1 VEDRPLRSNPLL
13 VLTLVATSL
22 TAQRAHQL
30 ELGGY
35 AGGTRYDQLMNL
47 RWRTGAG
54 VRLGYFFTGGL
65 GVELE
70 GNFAQPRTQTPL
82 VFTTVRWASASV
94 VLNVR
99 AGRNVPYLLG
109 GYTRIQY
116 GGANDAPYDFGDHAI
131 HGAVGDRI
139 KLIEGVSLR
148 LEGRGIFAP
157 RTDPRFGSTWAG
169 HFVGSAGVTMF
180 ALGRPRPRPRPP
192 AGDADRDRVGDDVDA
207 CPGTPAGAVV
217 DRRGCPQD
225 ADGDAVADGLDT
237 CPNTPAGAQV
247 DRTGCPLDGDKDG
260 VADGIDQC
268 AATSA
273 GVAVDTRGCTL
284 DADGDGVADALDR
297 CAATARGVA
306 VDAAGCPAAS
316 VDLARVFGVM
326 RGVSFEAGGSTLT
339 QGSYQVLNDIAAAL
353 IAHPEIRLE
362 IGAYTD
368 DSGVPGTIV
377 RMTQLR
383 AEVVRSYLAGRGVA
397 ASRMVARGYGSA
409 NPIASNATPTGRAQ
423 NRRVELRRL
432 P

>member
-1 VEDRPLRSNPLL
+1 MAEDRPLRSNRLL
-13 VLTLVATSL
+13 FVLILCAQSL

-35 AGGTRYDQLMNL
+35 VAGTRYDHLMNL
-47 RWRTGAG
+47 RWRIGAG
-54 VRLGYFFTGGL
+54 VRLGYFLTSGL

-70 GNFAQPRTQTPL
+70 GNLTQPRTQAPL

-99 AGRNVPYLLG
+99 AGRNIPYLLG

-139 KLIEGVSLR
+139 TLIEGVSLR
-148 LEGRGIFAP
+148 LEGRAIFAP
-157 RTDPRFGSTWAG
+157 RTDPRFGGNWAG
-169 HFVGSAGVTMF
+169 HFVGSAGVSMF
-180 ALGRPRPRPRPP
+180 ALGGPRRV
-192 AGDADRDRVGDDVDA
+192 GDADRDGVRDAADA
-207 CPGTPAGAVV
+207 CPGTP
-217 DRRGCPQD
+217 P
-225 ADGDAVADGLDT
+225 
-237 CPNTPAGAQV
+237 
-247 DRTGCPLDGDKDG
+247 
-260 VADGIDQC
+260 
-268 AATSA
+268 
-273 GVAVDTRGCTL
+273 GVAVDGRGCTL

-297 CAATARGVA
+297 CASTARNTA

-316 VDLARVFGVM
+316 VDLARVFGVV

-339 QGSYQVLNDIAAAL
+339 QGSYAVLNDIAAAL
-353 IAHPEIRLE
+353 IVHPEIRVE
-362 IGAYTD
+362 IAAYTD

-377 RMTQLR
+377 RMTQQR

-397 ASRMVARGYGSA
+397 SARMVARGYGSA
-409 NPIASNATPTGRAQ
+409 NPVASNATPAGRAQ

>member
-1 VEDRPLRSNPLL
+1 MAEDRPLRSNRLLL
-13 VLTLVATSL
+13 VLTLCAPSL

-35 AGGTRYDQLMNL
+35 AAGTRYDHLMDL
-47 RWRTGAG
+47 RWRIGAG
-54 VRLGYFFTGGL
+54 VRLGYFLTNGL

-70 GNFAQPRTQTPL
+70 GNFTQPRTQAPL

-99 AGRNVPYLLG
+99 AGRNIPYLLG

-116 GGANDAPYDFGDHAI
+116 GGSTDAPYDFGDHAI

-139 KLIEGVSLR
+139 TLIQGVSLR
-148 LEGRGIFAP
+148 LEGRAIFAP
-157 RTDPRFGSTWAG
+157 RTDPRFGGSWAG
-169 HFVGSAGVTMF
+169 HFVGSAGVSMF
-180 ALGRPRPRPRPP
+180 ALGGPRRV
-192 AGDADRDRVGDDVDA
+192 GDADRDRVRDAVDA
-207 CPGTPAGAVV
+207 CPGTPPGMAV
-217 DRRGCPQD
+217 DSRGCPQD
-225 ADGDAVADGLDT
+225 SDGDAVANGVDS

-247 DRTGCPLDGDKDG
+247 DRTGCPLDGDRDG
-260 VADGIDQC
+260 VADGNDQC
-268 AATSA
+268 TATPA
-273 GVAVDTRGCTL
+273 GAAVDARGCTL

-297 CAATARGVA
+297 CASTARGMV
-306 VDAAGCPAAS
+306 VDAAGCPAAN

-339 QGSYQVLNDIAAAL
+339 QGSYVVLNDIAAAL
-353 IAHPEIRLE
+353 IAHPEIRVE
-362 IGAYTD
+362 IAAYTD

-377 RMTQLR
+377 RMTQQR

-397 ASRMVARGYGSA
+397 SARMVSRGYGSA
-409 NPIASNATPTGRAQ
+409 NPVASNATPAGRAQ